1 MRFHEFLNTYDNYA
15 FVQKKVA
22 QKLIEFL
29 EKNEEFETVLEIG
42 CGTGIYSQKL
52 VSHIKYR
59 NIIMFAIFNLY
70 RWKFTR
76 DRESF

>member
-42 CGTGIYSQKL
+42 CGTGIYSQ
-52 VSHIKYR
+52 
-59 NIIMFAIFNLY
+59 
-70 RWKFTR
+70 
-76 DRESF
+76 